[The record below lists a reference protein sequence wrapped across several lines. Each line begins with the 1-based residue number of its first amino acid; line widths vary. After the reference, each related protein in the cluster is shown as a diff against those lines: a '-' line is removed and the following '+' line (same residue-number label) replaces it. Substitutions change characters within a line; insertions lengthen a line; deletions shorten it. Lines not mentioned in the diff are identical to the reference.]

1 MCQRFGL
8 VMSKLFRSSGRQRL
22 QQQPKPKEPLSP
34 TCERDESI
42 DLCPRNRWKGT
53 LKANHQNL
61 RSEIRIKDVLAAFH
75 GFLNPV
81 EYLRVKGSEKVDNVD
96 QVDALVEILL
106 TKEKRHFEAF
116 LVTLWEQGYADT
128 AARLAE
134 EAGQHSM
141 E

>member
-1 MCQRFGL
+1 
-8 VMSKLFRSSGRQRL
+8 MSLWFWSSGRRRL
-22 QQQPKPKEPLSP
+22 RQQPKPEEPPLP
-34 TCERDESI
+34 TCEREESI
-42 DLCPRNRWKGT
+42 ELNDRCRRDCWKRT

-61 RSEIRIKDVLAAFH
+61 RSEVRIKDVLAAFH
-75 GFLNPV
+75 GFLNSV